1 MEVNNN
7 KQFSN
12 KALEDFRLIDRA
24 LDDGDEQAFAEL
36 MQRYKMAV
44 YHMILKMV
52 RNVDDAE
59 DLTIEAFA
67 KAFKNLHKF
76 KKDYT
81 FSTWLF
87 RIATN
92 NAIDFIR
99 KKKLKTLSLN
109 TTFKNDSGDDVNIDV
124 EDENL
129 NPQQEAIKT
138 QKIELVQMFVT
149 KLPSKY
155 QRLVKLRYF
164 DELSYDEI
172 AKELDAPL
180 GTIKAQLYRAR
191 ELMYELVKNKRE
203 HL

>member
-1 MEVNNN
+1 MEVG
-7 KQFSN
+7 KQFSD
-12 KALEDFRLIDRA
+12 KALQDFRLIDSA
-24 LDDGDEQAFAEL
+24 VAGQDQQAYADL
-36 MQRYKMAV
+36 MQRYKKPV

-76 KKDYT
+76 KKDFT

-99 KKKLKTLSLN
+99 KKRLDTMSLD
-109 TTFKNDSGDDVNIDV
+109 TSFKDDNGDSVTIDV
-124 EDENL
+124 ADKNL
-129 NPQQEAIKT
+129 NPQEEAIKS
-138 QKIELVQMFVT
+138 QKIELVRMFVT
-149 KLPSKY
+149 KLPAKY

-172 AKELDAPL
+172 AKELEAPL
-180 GTIKAQLYRAR
+180 GTVKAQLHRAR
-191 ELMYELVKNKRE
+191 ELMYDLVKSKKD
-203 HL
+203 HI

>member
-1 MEVNNN
+1 MEVNR
-7 KQFSN
+7 QFSD
-12 KALEDFRLIDRA
+12 KALKDFSLIDKA
-24 LDDGDEQAFAEL
+24 VIEGDETAFAEL
-36 MQRYKMAV
+36 MSRYKKPV

-67 KAFKNLHKF
+67 KAFKNLKRF

-99 KKKLKTLSLN
+99 KKKLDTYSLN
-109 TTFKNDSGDDVNIDV
+109 TSFSDESGDTVNIDV
-124 EDENL
+124 EDHNL
-129 NPQQEAIKT
+129 TPDEETIKT
-138 QKIELVQMFVT
+138 QKIELVRMFVT
-149 KLPSKY
+149 KLPAKY

-164 DELSYDEI
+164 EELSYEEI

-180 GTIKAQLYRAR
+180 GTVKAQLHRAR
-191 ELMYELVKNKRE
+191 ELMYDLVKDKKQ
-203 HL
+203 HI

>member
-1 MEVNNN
+1 MEELNR
-7 KQFSN
+7 QFSD
-12 KALEDFRLIDRA
+12 KALRDFKLIDMA
-24 LDDGDEQAFAEL
+24 TAGDQFAYGEL
-36 MQRYKMAV
+36 LSRYKKPV

-67 KAFKNLHKF
+67 KAFKNLARF

-99 KKKLKTLSLN
+99 KKKLDTFSLN
-109 TTFKNDSGDDVNIDV
+109 SSYTDDSGESVNIDV
-124 EDENL
+124 QDKNLTPDE
-129 NPQQEAIKT
+129 ETIKD
-138 QKIELVQMFVT
+138 QKIELVRMFVD
-149 KLPSKY
+149 KLPAKY

-164 DELSYDEI
+164 EELSYDEI

-180 GTIKAQLYRAR
+180 GTVKAQLHRAR
-191 ELMYELVKNKRE
+191 ELMYELVKDKKP
-203 HL
+203 HI

>member
-1 MEVNNN
+1 
-7 KQFSN
+7 
-12 KALEDFRLIDRA
+12 
-24 LDDGDEQAFAEL
+24 
-36 MQRYKMAV
+36 
-44 YHMILKMV
+44 MILKMV

-76 KKDYT
+76 KKDFT

-92 NAIDFIR
+92 NTIDFIR
-99 KKKLKTLSLN
+99 KKRLDTMSLN
-109 TTFKNDSGDDVNIDV
+109 TSFKDDNGEAVTIDV
-124 EDENL
+124 QDKNL
-129 NPQQEAIKT
+129 NPQEEAIKA
-138 QKIELVQMFVT
+138 QKIDLVRMFVG
-149 KLPSKY
+149 KLPAKY

-180 GTIKAQLYRAR
+180 GTVKAQLHRAR
-191 ELMYELVKNKRE
+191 ELMYDLVKNKKE
-203 HL
+203 HI

>member
-1 MEVNNN
+1 MEVG
-7 KQFSN
+7 KQFSD
-12 KALEDFRLIDRA
+12 KALQDFRLIDSA
-24 LDDGDEQAFAEL
+24 VAGQDQQAYADL
-36 MQRYKMAV
+36 MQRYKKPV

-76 KKDYT
+76 KKDFT

-92 NAIDFIR
+92 NTIDFIR
-99 KKKLKTLSLN
+99 KKRLDTMSLD
-109 TTFKNDSGDDVNIDV
+109 TSFKDDNGDSVTIDV
-124 EDENL
+124 ADRNL
-129 NPQQEAIKT
+129 NPQEEAIKS
-138 QKIELVQMFVT
+138 QKIELVRMFVT
-149 KLPSKY
+149 KLPAKY

-172 AKELDAPL
+172 AKELEAPL
-180 GTIKAQLYRAR
+180 GTVKAQLHRAR
-191 ELMYELVKNKRE
+191 ELMYDLVKSKKD
-203 HL
+203 HI

>member
-1 MEVNNN
+1 MEVDKN
-7 KQFSN
+7 FSN

-24 LDDGDEQAFAEL
+24 TIENDEQAYAEL
-36 MQRYKMAV
+36 MKRYKKPV

-67 KAFKNLHKF
+67 KAFKNLKRF

-99 KKKLKTLSLN
+99 KKKLETMSLD
-109 TTFKNDSGDDVNIDV
+109 TSYKDDSGEAVKIDV
-124 EDENL
+124 EDNEL
-129 NPQQEAIKT
+129 NPMEETIKT
-138 QKIELVQMFVT
+138 QKIELIRIFVD
-149 KLPSKY
+149 KLPPKY

-164 DELSYDEI
+164 DELSYEEI
-172 AKELDAPL
+172 AKELEAPL
-180 GTIKAQLYRAR
+180 GTVKAQLHRAR
-191 ELMYELVKNKRE
+191 ELMYDLVKGKE
-203 HL
+203 QHI